1 MDRLIESLE
10 GRRMMSNT
18 PVDVTLAAVQNPDG
32 SQKNVLTIN
41 NAVDVKVQQFGP
53 KEVVV
58 TSGTQSA
65 VYTGAA
71 DDHGDFLDVDQIVIR
86 GTNGGDSI
94 ILMDKDIQALIY
106 TNSGPDV
113 LSLYGSAQTSVFTTN
128 PADALVVI
136 DPGSGRDMIEVSNM
150 VLYVYSSK
158 GPDIVSV
165 DDSLGPI

>member
-94 ILMDKDIQALIY
+94 ILMDKD
-106 TNSGPDV
+106 
-113 LSLYGSAQTSVFTTN
+113 
-128 PADALVVI
+128 
-136 DPGSGRDMIEVSNM
+136 
-150 VLYVYSSK
+150 
-158 GPDIVSV
+158 
-165 DDSLGPI
+165 